1 MEYYYQQI
9 DEAYEAYDQDAELTL
24 GQKVVKA
31 LEKLVDKDIKL
42 MDEKNKEVD
51 AEYIAKWLMKPK
63 KGACYF
69 GDPRWAN
76 QIKHARAIYARSKSH
91 RSHAG
96 GFLNFMRHHFG
107 DELFL
112 AMVTAAFGHKISAI
126 TLKALVKAKMFQIDH
141 VIASVCDDPEN
152 FFLMFKTLNASFG
165 FQSKENFK
173 KKYTGGAWHAAV
185 DFVNKALAMYRR
197 YSYTH

>member
-1 MEYYYQQI
+1 MPRYALLIATAARLATVVSLQ
-9 DEAYEAYDQDAELTL
+9 L
-24 GQKVVKA
+24 GASLATRTMPPRK
-31 LEKLVDKDIKL
+31 
-42 MDEKNKEVD
+42 
-51 AEYIAKWLMKPK
+51 KP
-63 KGACYF
+63 
-69 GDPRWAN
+69 DLRWAN

-112 AMVTAAFGHKISAI
+112 AMVTAAFGHKISKI

>member
-1 MEYYYQQI
+1 M
-9 DEAYEAYDQDAELTL
+9 A
-24 GQKVVKA
+24 QK
-31 LEKLVDKDIKL
+31 
-42 MDEKNKEVD
+42 
-51 AEYIAKWLMKPK
+51 
-63 KGACYF
+63 
-69 GDPRWAN
+69 
-76 QIKHARAIYARSKSH
+76 
-91 RSHAG
+91 
-96 GFLNFMRHHFG
+96 GFSISQG

-112 AMVTAAFGHKISAI
+112 AMVTAAFGHKISKI
-126 TLKALVKAKMFQIDH
+126 TLKALVKAKMFQVDH
-141 VIASVCDDPEN
+141 LIASVCDDPEN

>member
-1 MEYYYQQI
+1 MYS
-9 DEAYEAYDQDAELTL
+9 
-24 GQKVVKA
+24 
-31 LEKLVDKDIKL
+31 
-42 MDEKNKEVD
+42 
-51 AEYIAKWLMKPK
+51 
-63 KGACYF
+63 
-69 GDPRWAN
+69 
-76 QIKHARAIYARSKSH
+76 RSKSH

-107 DELFL
+107 EELFL
-112 AMVTAAFGHKISAI
+112 AMVNAAFGHKISAI

-141 VIASVCDDPEN
+141 LIASVCDDPEN

>member
-1 MEYYYQQI
+1 MRRSALLIAVAARLATVVSLQ
-9 DEAYEAYDQDAELTL
+9 L
-24 GQKVVKA
+24 GASLATRTMPPRK
-31 LEKLVDKDIKL
+31 
-42 MDEKNKEVD
+42 
-51 AEYIAKWLMKPK
+51 KP
-63 KGACYF
+63 
-69 GDPRWAN
+69 DLRWAN

-112 AMVTAAFGHKISAI
+112 AMVTAAFGHKISKI

-173 KKYTGGAWHAAV
+173 KKYTGGAWHAAA

>member
-1 MEYYYQQI
+1 MYS
-9 DEAYEAYDQDAELTL
+9 
-24 GQKVVKA
+24 
-31 LEKLVDKDIKL
+31 
-42 MDEKNKEVD
+42 
-51 AEYIAKWLMKPK
+51 
-63 KGACYF
+63 
-69 GDPRWAN
+69 
-76 QIKHARAIYARSKSH
+76 RSKSH

-96 GFLNFMRHHFG
+96 GFLHFMRHHFG

-112 AMVTAAFGHKISAI
+112 AMVTAAFGHKISEI

-141 VIASVCDDPEN
+141 VVASVCDDPEN

>member
-1 MEYYYQQI
+1 MPRYALLIATAARLATVVSLQ
-9 DEAYEAYDQDAELTL
+9 L
-24 GQKVVKA
+24 GASLATRTMPPRK
-31 LEKLVDKDIKL
+31 
-42 MDEKNKEVD
+42 
-51 AEYIAKWLMKPK
+51 KP
-63 KGACYF
+63 
-69 GDPRWAN
+69 DLRWAN

-112 AMVTAAFGHKISAI
+112 AMVTAAFGHKISKI

-141 VIASVCDDPEN
+141 VVASVCDDPEN

>member
-1 MEYYYQQI
+1 M
-9 DEAYEAYDQDAELTL
+9 
-24 GQKVVKA
+24 GV
-31 LEKLVDKDIKL
+31 
-42 MDEKNKEVD
+42 
-51 AEYIAKWLMKPK
+51 PK

-112 AMVTAAFGHKISAI
+112 AMVTAAFGHKISKI
-126 TLKALVKAKMFQIDH
+126 TLKALVDAKMFQIDH
-141 VIASVCDDPEN
+141 VVASVCDDPEN

>member
-1 MEYYYQQI
+1 MRRSALLIAVAARLATVVSLQ
-9 DEAYEAYDQDAELTL
+9 L
-24 GQKVVKA
+24 GASLATRTMPPRK
-31 LEKLVDKDIKL
+31 
-42 MDEKNKEVD
+42 
-51 AEYIAKWLMKPK
+51 KP
-63 KGACYF
+63 
-69 GDPRWAN
+69 DLRWAN

-112 AMVTAAFGHKISAI
+112 AMVTAAFGHKISKI
-126 TLKALVKAKMFQIDH
+126 TLKALVDAKMFQIDH
-141 VIASVCDDPEN
+141 VVASVCDDPEN

>member
-1 MEYYYQQI
+1 MYS
-9 DEAYEAYDQDAELTL
+9 
-24 GQKVVKA
+24 
-31 LEKLVDKDIKL
+31 
-42 MDEKNKEVD
+42 
-51 AEYIAKWLMKPK
+51 
-63 KGACYF
+63 
-69 GDPRWAN
+69 
-76 QIKHARAIYARSKSH
+76 RSKSH

-96 GFLNFMRHHFG
+96 GFLHFMRHHFG
-107 DELFL
+107 DELFM

-173 KKYTGGAWHAAV
+173 KKYTGGAWHAAA

>member
-1 MEYYYQQI
+1 MYS
-9 DEAYEAYDQDAELTL
+9 
-24 GQKVVKA
+24 
-31 LEKLVDKDIKL
+31 
-42 MDEKNKEVD
+42 
-51 AEYIAKWLMKPK
+51 
-63 KGACYF
+63 
-69 GDPRWAN
+69 
-76 QIKHARAIYARSKSH
+76 RSKSH

-96 GFLNFMRHHFG
+96 GFLHFMRHHFG
-107 DELFL
+107 GELFL
-112 AMVTAAFGHKISAI
+112 AMAIAAFGHKISEI

-173 KKYTGGAWHAAV
+173 KKYTGGAWHAAA